1 MKLYAIFLLIILVIG
16 ASKAINMNSAAAE
29 FVKATI
35 SSDTVVIF
43 SKTYCPYCKMAKE
56 VFNNLKHKY
65 TLIELDQREDGSE
78 MQDVLGELTGARSVP
93 RVFVKGKFVGGGT
106 DVQALYNKGEL
117 QLMLAA

>member
-56 VFNNLKHKY
+56 VCIICY
-65 TLIELDQREDGSE
+65 TR
-78 MQDVLGELTGARSVP
+78 
-93 RVFVKGKFVGGGT
+93 
-106 DVQALYNKGEL
+106 
-117 QLMLAA
+117 